1 MAELFF
7 QHDTITYLFDTKLLK
22 LYRLEGNQSVEIDN
36 PKTWQDVRLNSA
48 EISREKAFK
57 MAEGC
62 RN

>member
-7 QHDTITYLFDTKLLK
+7 QHDAVSYLFDTNLLK
-22 LYRLEGNQSVEIDN
+22 LFRLEGSRPVEIDN
-36 PKTWQDVRLNSA
+36 PETMRNVRLYST
-48 EISREKAFK
+48 EINRETAFK